1 MTVAYY
7 SVMPNTSREQAQQVS
22 DYVNEQVGTQAP
34 AGGVYHAEG
43 PLDDGSW
50 WSFDVWDSE
59 ETAQQ
64 FYATIL
70 TPALQQANVQLG
82 NQRTLAVHWQT
93 NPPQGER

>member
-7 SVMPNTSREQAQQVS
+7 SVMPNTSPEQAQQVS
-22 DYVNEQVGTQAP
+22 SYVNQQIGTEAP

-59 ETAQQ
+59 DSARR
-64 FYATIL
+64 FYDDIL
-70 TPALQQANVQLG
+70 TPAFQQANVQLG
-82 NQRTLAVHWQT
+82 QQRTLAVDSQT
-93 NPPQGER
+93 NPLQGER